1 MDLRKTWYTAQYQ
14 SLEQQD
20 AVPLLV
26 RMLYPRLLFPPK
38 FTCTTRNHEPR
49 PRTVPTF
56 SLNLTFACHF
66 CFLFWLDRAYVFLK
80 FNICLSL
87 LFPILVRSLA
97 FYVVLALIF
106 SILFNIIFSLYEVVV
121 SFCICRFRTSFLCF
135 LSGVVFVLCLSLF
148 SAHFPSFNQNLLLSS
163 LLLYV
168 CSILS
173 E

>member
-1 MDLRKTWYTAQYQ
+1 MSTTGGTAVKAALTMLYVHLNRTYGMHVYIFIATNETNHHHQSPTQGALSCDCPLGKLTGLQGQNKCAVYFNMDLRKTWYTAQYQ

-87 LFPILVRSLA
+87 LFPILVRSRL
-97 FYVVLALIF
+97 
-106 SILFNIIFSLYEVVV
+106 
-121 SFCICRFRTSFLCF
+121 RF
-135 LSGVVFVLCLSLF
+135 
-148 SAHFPSFNQNLLLSS
+148 P
-163 LLLYV
+163 
-168 CSILS
+168 
-173 E
+173 